1 MPTPQI
7 DPSPVDDRSEK
18 NIKTLLPEVQIL
30 ARSLVHAAEQVGIA
44 IKVISG
50 SRTYDEQHALF
61 LQNRRP
67 LEEVNAARKKAGME
81 PIDNEENKKN
91 VTGADSGH
99 SNHNFQ
105 IAFDIGVFDGK
116 NYLGESP
123 LYKEVA
129 VLGKQLG
136 LSWGGDWT
144 SRKDE
149 PHYELRPGWARDL
162 SEDAMLA
169 EFRARKDSGKA
180 LFA

>member
-18 NIKTLLPEVQIL
+18 NIKTLLPEVQVL
-30 ARSLVHAAEQVGIA
+30 ARSLVHAAEHVGIT
-44 IKVISG
+44 IRVISG

-61 LQNRRP
+61 LQSKRP

-81 PIDNEENKKN
+81 PIDEKENKKN
-91 VTGADSGH
+91 VTKADAGH

-105 IAFDIGVFDGK
+105 IAFDIGVFDGT

-123 LYKEVA
+123 LYKAVA

-136 LSWGGDWT
+136 LSWGGDWKSIT
-144 SRKDE
+144 DE
-149 PHYELRPGWARDL
+149 PHYELRPHWATNMT
-162 SEDAMLA
+162 EDAMLA
-169 EFRARKDSGKA
+169 QLRQRVSNKQD